1 MEDDF
6 RLMLAVA
13 LYHNCGVEVYQRDPN
28 CSAKLPHSAL
38 RTLHELECALSGQAI
53 SRASQGQSGASR
65 QAWFG
70 VAGAYCHDASHSSI
84 ADCMY
89 HMS

>member
-38 RTLHELECALSGQAI
+38 RTLHELECAVRAGPSAGPLKG
-53 SRASQGQSGASR
+53 SREQ
-65 QAWFG
+65 
-70 VAGAYCHDASHSSI
+70 VAKHGSELPEHI
-84 ADCMY
+84 VTMRPTPV
-89 HMS
+89 